1 MYRKVDSKLD
11 FVGNEEKV
19 LKFWKENKIIDK
31 ALKFNEN
38 SDKTFVLHDGPPTA
52 NGKPHIGHVLTRA
65 MKDVIPRY
73 KSMKGYYLSLI
84 HI

>member
-31 ALKFNEN
+31 ALKFNVYAGERN
-38 SDKTFVLHDGPPTA
+38 GMPVGMRKTGFF
-52 NGKPHIGHVLTRA
+52 K
-65 MKDVIPRY
+65 KFY
-73 KSMKGYYLSLI
+73 E
-84 HI
+84 